1 MGDVLARRHVQ
12 ATQSISAVIMQTVE
26 KEQKQNSCI
35 CSRVPECLCNFF
47 HFGISCGNLKIYNGT
62 ERKRKTKPK
71 PPATKEMISREVTAT
86 LVIN

>member
-1 MGDVLARRHVQ
+1 MGNALAQRHVLA
-12 ATQSISAVIMQTVE
+12 AQSISAIIMQTVG
-26 KEQKQNSCI
+26 KQQKQNPCI

-47 HFGISCGNLKIYNGT
+47 YLGISCGNLKICSGT

-86 LVIN
+86 MVIS